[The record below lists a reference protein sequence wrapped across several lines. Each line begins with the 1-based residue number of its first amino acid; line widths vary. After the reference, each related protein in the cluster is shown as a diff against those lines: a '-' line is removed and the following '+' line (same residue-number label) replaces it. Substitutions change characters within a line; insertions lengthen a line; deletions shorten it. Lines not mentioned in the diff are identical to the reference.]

1 MLIEFHGDNKL
12 LSEFVIM
19 GDRSN
24 NKCGFKRYIVKL
36 TFKVK
41 GRKIW
46 LSNGLCDDLKVC
58 KQCVHICA
66 HEQ

>member
-12 LSEFVIM
+12 LSEIVIM

-24 NKCGFKRYIVKL
+24 NAILKGVLL

-58 KQCVHICA
+58 KQGVHFCA
-66 HEQ
+66 HKQ

>member
-1 MLIEFHGDNKL
+1 MVAATEIFGKNGCFVFVLNDNLMLIEFHGDNKL
-12 LSEFVIM
+12 LNQFVIM

-24 NKCGFKRYIVKL
+24 NAIKL

-46 LSNGLCDDLKVC
+46 LSNGL
-58 KQCVHICA
+58 
-66 HEQ
+66 